1 MPMMKRPDDRAQEGR
16 VTGISLEPDE
26 VIRTTALGWLNA
38 WSYDYSDPQNFLRD
52 TSVQVRN
59 NADRILGEYLS
70 QLRQTLAE
78 LRQRFPAP
86 TRENP
91 FPPQGLLDSAKSLE
105 RYIRRVEGVRTNV
118 IGASIPPEN
127 LGRHSGS
134 ATVELLLQLR
144 ESDRKMIKLLS
155 TLDDSRIAELETHL
169 AKRNALL
176 GEFAASFG

>member
-1 MPMMKRPDDRAQEGR
+1 MMTHDNQAQEGGA
-16 VTGISLEPDE
+16 TGIPLEPDE

-38 WSYDYSDPQNFLRD
+38 WTYDYADPQNFLRD

-70 QLRQTLAE
+70 QLRKSLAE
-78 LRQRFPAP
+78 LRQRFPSP

-91 FPPQGLLDSAKSLE
+91 FPPAELLDSARSLE
-105 RYIRRVEGVRTNV
+105 SYIRRVEGVRTTV
-118 IGASIPPEN
+118 IGASIPPRD

-144 ESDRKMIKLLS
+144 ESDRKMIELLS
-155 TLDDSRIAELETHL
+155 TLNDSLIAELETHL